1 MLAGLSPTEKSIS
14 YIGHKAQIFK
24 VCHRLADHLL
34 STLRGNRTHLGNH
47 MKDQLKKLLGHNYDR
62 PRISK
67 PTSERQQKEEVYLL
81 VAVSLLIYQ
90 TLEGV
95 KISRGL
101 P

>member
-1 MLAGLSPTEKSIS
+1 
-14 YIGHKAQIFK
+14 
-24 VCHRLADHLL
+24 
-34 STLRGNRTHLGNH
+34 

-90 TLEGV
+90 TLESV
-95 KISRGL
+95 KSAEGYHESYSIIMIQEVFVN
-101 P
+101 